1 MRVVVE
7 TWRGLIRWA
16 WLGWDWIGGY
26 LRRKTGNPRDWN
38 GDHATTEYHVQE
50 NEDLDRIGGQFKTE
64 PHIHGET

>member
-7 TWRGLIRWA
+7 NWRGFDG
-16 WLGWDWIGGY
+16 LGLAGIGLGDFYDW
-26 LRRKTGNPRDWN
+26 KTGNPRDWN

-64 PHIHGET
+64 PHTHGET